1 MSFDETLFLKIAIV
15 SAIFKF
21 FFFFLFAFLYVVI
34 KTLSIDLVE
43 QGNILNVKCLL
54 VSW

>member
-1 MSFDETLFLKIAIV
+1 MKYSFSKLQLFLQYF
-15 SAIFKF
+15 SFS
-21 FFFFLFAFLYVVI
+21 FFFLFAFLYVVI